1 MHAASGTPGLRVS
14 LWFWMDT
21 LTLFS
26 SCLNSL
32 YLLDSTTNPKKQH
45 LPFYIFLPAVTAPK
59 CCLKPVKPHPLL
71 CKWRTHI
78 VSDVQLSMMYVVYAF
93 RESERDP
100 FSQPAGEL
108 SDVVPAGLHCCKHG
122 AISSDEHIYWCWR
135 VVYDILG
142 TVSTSL
148 LYY

>member
-45 LPFYIFLPAVTAPK
+45 LPFYIFLA
-59 CCLKPVKPHPLL
+59 CCHCSQMLLKACKATPSALQVKD
-71 CKWRTHI
+71 THI

-122 AISSDEHIYWCWR
+122 AISSDEHIY
-135 VVYDILG
+135 
-142 TVSTSL
+142 
-148 LYY
+148 